1 VAVHAD
7 AETPLGRMLLAAD
20 AHPGESGVFALRD
33 GRDAFAARALLADAA
48 QRTLD
53 VQYYIWHADL
63 SGTLLFSAIRRAA
76 DRGVKVRI
84 LLDDNQTGGLDAVLG
99 ALDAHPNIEVRLFN
113 PFRIRRLRLLG
124 FLIDFAR
131 LNRRMH
137 NKSFTVDGQA
147 TIVGG
152 RNVGD
157 EYFDA
162 GQGLLFV
169 DLDVLAVGPVVRKV
183 SDDFERYWTSE
194 SSLPAA
200 RLLRRLRRPP
210 GSQIAAA
217 SRSIDRN
224 AESTA
229 YATAVRESPFVQQLA
244 TGTLPMEWSTVEMV
258 SDDPAKVLGR
268 APRESLVWERL
279 RQLLG
284 EAVSELELISPYFV
298 PTARGARYFVRLA
311 RQGVK
316 ISILTNSLEATDV
329 PAVHSGYAK
338 WRKKLL
344 AAGITLFEVKR
355 AFSPPA
361 AAKRRLTHASAS
373 SLHAKTF
380 SIDRAR
386 VFVGS
391 FNFDPR
397 SARLNT
403 ELGFVIASA
412 ALAEA
417 TAHGFETVAP
427 ASAYRLRLTSSG
439 ALQWVEQT
447 VEGERVHE
455 DEPGASLRLRLAV
468 WVLSMLPIEWLL

>member
-1 VAVHAD
+1 VQPDV
-7 AETPLGRMLLAAD
+7 ETPLGRMLLRLLPE
-20 AHPGESGVFALRD
+20 HPGESGVCALRD

-48 QRTLD
+48 QRTID

-63 SGTLLFSAIRRAA
+63 SGTLLFAALRRAA

-99 ALDAHPNIEVRLFN
+99 ALDAHPNVEVRLFN

-124 FLIDFAR
+124 FLTDFAR

-137 NKSFTVDGQA
+137 NKSFTVDDQVA
-147 TIVGG
+147 IVGG

-162 GQGLLFV
+162 GQGVLFA
-169 DLDVLAVGPVVRKV
+169 DLDVLAVGPAVRDV
-183 SDDFERYWTSE
+183 SREFVRYWQSE

-210 GSQIAAA
+210 AAEAAA
-217 SRSIDRN
+217 AAQSIERD
-224 AESTA
+224 AESAA
-229 YATAVRESPFVQQLA
+229 YASAVRESSFVQRLA
-244 TGTLPMEWSTVEMV
+244 AGTLVLEWSKVEMV

-268 APRESLVWERL
+268 APRKSLVWGRL

-284 EAVSELELISPYFV
+284 NAASELELISPYFV

-361 AAKRRLTHASAS
+361 AARRRLTQASAS

-380 SIDRAR
+380 SLDRAH

-403 ELGFVIASA
+403 EMGFVIASA
-412 ALAEA
+412 AMAEV
-417 TAHGFETVAP
+417 TARAFETIIP
-427 ASAYRLRLTSSG
+427 ASAYRLRLTPSG
-439 ALQWVEQT
+439 RLQWLEQT
-447 VEGERVHE
+447 DEGERVHGR
-455 DEPGASLRLRLAV
+455 EPGTSVWLRFAV
-468 WVLSMLPIEWLL
+468 RVLSLLPIEWLL